1 MARDLSEYERTLE
14 RLFERTRGRI
24 EPGLRRTRALLAAL
38 GNPERRFP
46 SFHVA
51 GTNGKGSTCATL
63 DALLAAAGHRV
74 GRYAS
79 PHLVDFRERF
89 LVGGEAIPR
98 ATVAELLARIEPAAE
113 RVGATFFEIT
123 TALAFAYFA
132 DCGVDVAVIETGL
145 GGRLDSTNVL
155 DPIVATVTNV
165 SMDHTEYLG
174 NTIEAIADEKA
185 GIFKAGRP
193 AVIGEPDERI
203 ARQLAARAAEHDAS
217 EIILVRDAWRPG
229 AASLTANGTHF
240 EAVTPLGPMQL
251 ETPLR
256 GEHQAWNTMTAI
268 ATIAAARPAFEPPTD
283 LAGALAH
290 VSLPGRF
297 QRVGDWVFDVAH
309 NAAGAAALARTIAG
323 AGLARPVTVLLAVL
337 RDKDWASVVDA
348 VAGAADEIVLTQP
361 PTAPADRAWEPDAAA
376 RHARAAGAV
385 VTVERDFDRAL
396 AAVGARGGTHV
407 VAGSFHTVGDA
418 MQRLGIDPL
427 TPRD

>member
-24 EPGLRRTRALLAAL
+24 EPGLGRTRALLAAL

-51 GTNGKGSTCATL
+51 GTNGKGSTCATI
-63 DALLAAAGHRV
+63 DALLAASGHRV

-89 LVGGEAIPR
+89 LVAGEAIEQ
-98 ATVAELLARIEPAAE
+98 ATVAALLARIEPAAE
-113 RVGATFFEIT
+113 QVGATFFEIT

-132 DCGVDVAVIETGL
+132 DAGVDVAVIETGL

-155 DPIVATVTNV
+155 DPVVASVTNV
-165 SMDHTEYLG
+165 SMDHIEYLG
-174 NTIEAIADEKA
+174 DTIEAIADEKA
-185 GIFKAGRP
+185 GIFKAERP

-203 ARQLAARAAEHDAS
+203 ARRLATRAAGHGAS
-217 EIILVRDAWRPG
+217 EIILVRDAWRPEG
-229 AASLTANGTHF
+229 VRQTATGTRF
-240 EAVTPLGPMQL
+240 DVVTPLGRMQL

-256 GEHQAWNTMTAI
+256 GEHQAWNAMTAI
-268 ATIAAARPAFEPPTD
+268 ATVAAARPAFELPAD
-283 LAGALAH
+283 LNGALSR

-309 NAAGAAALARTIAG
+309 NAAGAAALARTIAA
-323 AGLARPVTVLLAVL
+323 AGLPRPVTVLLAVL

-348 VAGAADEIVLTQP
+348 VAGVADEIVLTLP
-361 PTAPADRAWEPDAAA
+361 PTAPADRAWEPDDAA

-396 AAVGARGGTHV
+396 AAVGARDGTHV

-418 MQRLGIDPL
+418 MQRLGIDPV
-427 TPRD
+427 TPRH